1 MLNFSNGP
9 SYEFDKLKTIR
20 LHIIDDIKTPLTY
33 DVIYNYVTRQSHR
46 EKFISTANSWYD
58 ATSIFFFSSM
68 AAKSKQSVGLRS
80 GLWENL
86 RNWFKLFH

>member
-33 DVIYNYVTRQSHR
+33 DVIYNYITRQSHR
-46 EKFISTANSWYD
+46 EKFISTANS
-58 ATSIFFFSSM
+58 
-68 AAKSKQSVGLRS
+68 
-80 GLWENL
+80 
-86 RNWFKLFH
+86 